1 MCSEDTDKDQDSTK
15 KNTDELSEEELILL
29 GLLWGWSCKM
39 SIIIGPE
46 NIMSSVLNESLK
58 HGIDTISFSTLYV
71 YGRKLQERLNKAKI
85 DAVVKNVPFQD
96 KCCRGNRRINI
107 QNIQEWRMAPA
118 FGRCHFS
125 FAVLDRSTI
134 LILCIL

>member
-1 MCSEDTDKDQDSTK
+1 
-15 KNTDELSEEELILL
+15 
-29 GLLWGWSCKM
+29 M

-85 DAVVKNVPFQD
+85 DAVVKNHSYIAAID
-96 KCCRGNRRINI
+96 INI
-107 QNIQEWRMAPA
+107 GKFKYISINSSPYVQAVKHQNYTDIAIPNIE
-118 FGRCHFS
+118 
-125 FAVLDRSTI
+125 I
-134 LILCIL
+134 LSIMKDVASEIKF

>member
-1 MCSEDTDKDQDSTK
+1 MD
-15 KNTDELSEEELILL
+15 
-29 GLLWGWSCKM
+29 
-39 SIIIGPE
+39 
-46 NIMSSVLNESLK
+46 
-58 HGIDTISFSTLYV
+58 
-71 YGRKLQERLNKAKI
+71 RLP
-85 DAVVKNVPFQD
+85 DFVETHLREMGYFTFVPFQD

-118 FGRCHFS
+118 LGRCHFS